1 MRIGARIIKTGI
13 AVMITIYICRTFA
26 LEPAFFGAVSAVI
39 NMQPSISLT
48 LKAAKDQILVHILG
62 VAAAIIFGHVLGVNI
77 LTVGLITILIIYL
90 CIKLSLQSGIT
101 MGIVAALFVMGSGP
115 EEFLPHAF
123 ARTAV
128 IFVGLGTAMLVN
140 ILLWPP
146 HYRQQFADKLR
157 QSNQETVHYFC
168 TAVHEYVALVN
179 EAPDLNPEQRKKV
192 RKLYKEARVLAGF
205 LGRDGQLFST
215 GPAADSERLVL
226 AEKLIDYNQSLAG
239 KADRIYDLLPARF
252 DRRQSSGA
260 PPISDEFKAI
270 LEMLASGCDTI
281 TRINEKL
288 RSVIIDKQAAEPE
301 DINED
306 YWEQM
311 TKAIEEW
318 QPKLTGSYYLHGLL
332 ELAVVA
338 NEIKWGARQ
347 AKTLLTESAAV
358 TAPPEDQPPTT

>member
-1 MRIGARIIKTGI
+1 MRIGARIIKTAI

-26 LEPAFFGAVSAVI
+26 LEPAFFGAVSAVL

-48 LKAAKDQILVHILG
+48 LKSAKDQILVHVLG
-62 VAAAIIFGHVLGVNI
+62 VAAALAFGHLLGVNI
-77 LTVGLITILIIYL
+77 LSVGLITILIISL
-90 CIKLSLQSGIT
+90 CLKFNLQSGIT

-115 EEFLPHAF
+115 QEFLPHAL

-157 QSNQETVHYFC
+157 ESNRETVNYFC
-168 TAVHEYVALVN
+168 TAVHEYVKLES

-192 RKLYKEARVLAGF
+192 RKLNKEARVLAEF
-205 LGRDGQLFST
+205 LGRDGQLFSF
-215 GPAADSERLVL
+215 GPAEHSDWLTR

-239 KADRIYDLLPARF
+239 KADRIYDLLPVRYE
-252 DRRQSSGA
+252 RRLGSGT
-260 PPISDEFKAI
+260 PPLSDEFRAI
-270 LEMLASGCDTI
+270 MELLASGCDTI
-281 TRINEKL
+281 TRINDKL
-288 RSVIIDKQAAEPE
+288 LTVIIDAQDAEPE
-301 DINED
+301 EINED
-306 YWEQM
+306 YWERM

-318 QPKLTGSYYLHGLL
+318 QPKLTASYYLHGLL

-347 AKTLLTESAAV
+347 AKILLAESAA
-358 TAPPEDQPPTT
+358 AAKPQDEQPQ